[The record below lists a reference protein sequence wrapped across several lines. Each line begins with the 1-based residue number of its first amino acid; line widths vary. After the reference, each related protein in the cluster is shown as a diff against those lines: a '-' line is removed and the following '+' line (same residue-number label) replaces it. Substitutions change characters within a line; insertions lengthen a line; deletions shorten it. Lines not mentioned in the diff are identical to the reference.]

1 MDRGTGGSTRCSPGR
16 TARTAGGVQ
25 GPRLPQFH
33 PALRPSGGCSL
44 FSKQCI
50 PAALLSR
57 CIFRFCRKSYT
68 LPGGVSSP
76 SDGSPREL
84 QEFQT
89 FGDASAHHQVS
100 AGPPEICGDPEPE
113 YLPLKQLPASERPR
127 PSSLF
132 VSKRAFLRGVFQP
145 SPTVPGSL
153 PTTPSDLRT
162 GPPGNSR
169 SRLVIH

>member
-1 MDRGTGGSTRCSPGR
+1 MVQGRAGSTRWLQGPAVR
-16 TARTAGGVQ
+16 EGGVQ
-25 GPRLPQFH
+25 GPNLQRFRLVLP
-33 PALRPSGGCSL
+33 PSGSATSFL
-44 FSKQCI
+44 SN
-50 PAALLSR
+50 ALPLPYLGVHNF
-57 CIFRFCRKSYT
+57 CCRKSYT

-76 SDGSPREL
+76 ADGPSREV

-89 FGDASAHHQVS
+89 FGDGSHQIS
-100 AGPPEICGDPEPE
+100 GAPEMCGVGNPEPE
-113 YLPLKQLPASERPR
+113 YLALKHFPASERPR

-162 GPPGNSR
+162 GPPGNAR
-169 SRLVIH
+169 SRLETP